1 MSFNSFAAGNRV
13 YNGGSNSPNQ
23 GMTLDPTGYVE
34 RGLAPNS
41 RQGSQ
46 NRSGLAQGALS
57 ALRQQTPG
65 SPGGTD
71 YNQQNRDSAVRGQNS
86 ATNYGGALSGP
97 KMGST
102 TASSTRGT
110 IKIVKDEDL
119 MGNMTNARRSY
130 DLTRSQNRAR
140 AEQEQRNFQV
150 EQGALR
156 RQTYYDLLNQG
167 NDYSGRGMTFSSGE
181 EYYDDKMRDD
191 ANNQLKAL
199 QMAAQGRLDELQRNT
214 MGALSEFDN
223 TRTTAQQEQ
232 LYRNRQR
239 AKNWTR

>member
-1 MSFNSFAAGNRV
+1 MAWNSFAAGNRI
-13 YNGGSNSPNQ
+13 YNGGSNAPNQ
-23 GMTLDPTGYVE
+23 GMTLDPTGYIN

-41 RQGSQ
+41 QQSQ
-46 NRSGLAQGALS
+46 NRSGLAAGALS
-57 ALRQQTPG
+57 ALRSQA
-65 SPGGTD
+65 PGGRPANSD
-71 YNQQNRDSAVRGQNS
+71 PAQQNRDSLVAGQNS
-86 ATNYGGALSGP
+86 ATNYSGALSGP

-110 IKIVKDEDL
+110 IRIVKDEDL
-119 MGNMTNARRSY
+119 MGGMTNARRSY

-156 RQTYYDLLNQG
+156 RNTYYDLLNQG

-181 EYYDDKMRDD
+181 GYYDDKVRDD

-199 QMAAQGRLDELQRNT
+199 QLAAQGRLDELQRNT